1 MSESLI
7 SMNGMNY
14 VNGIWVARG
23 DFSTLNPSTNEKLF
37 SFPQTTTVEI
47 EEAVKSA
54 RQAFSSW
61 QKISRIKRAEYF
73 DELADL
79 IKKNHNKL
87 RDIISLETGKSL
99 NEAHAEVLETLHMI
113 QYVVGTGRQP
123 IGNLIASELSTKE
136 SYVIRKPKGVVA
148 VISPFNFCLAIGS
161 AWTSAPAI
169 LEGNTV
175 IHKPSELTP
184 MTAQLFA
191 ELYHKAGFP
200 KGVYNL
206 INGNE
211 VVGKALVKSDV
222 DCILFTGSA
231 DVGRSIRK
239 HCADTWNKSCSCE
252 MGGKSA
258 VIVFEDANINL
269 ALEACMASAFK
280 LSGQRCVSS
289 GRFLIHRNIIDKFVK
304 EFVYQASKILVTD
317 PFKVGD
323 FNGFSYGPQIS
334 QEQLVKVVKYND
346 MVRNDK
352 NAKVLYD
359 PDHSGLLTNTGN
371 FLRPFIYQTEWRDVE
386 YLKNEVFGPHV
397 GFIPFDSVDQAI
409 AIYNDTEYGL
419 ALGVITEDFRIMR
432 RMRDECNCG
441 MIYLNGGS
449 VAAESHLP
457 FSGVKKSGYGYPSA
471 AGTYKAV
478 THQVAVTINYQEDG
492 ISWAQG
498 LK

>member
-1 MSESLI
+1 M
-7 SMNGMNY
+7 
-14 VNGIWVARG
+14 
-23 DFSTLNPSTNEKLF
+23 
-37 SFPQTTTVEI
+37 
-47 EEAVKSA
+47 
-54 RQAFSSW
+54 
-61 QKISRIKRAEYF
+61 
-73 DELADL
+73 
-79 IKKNHNKL
+79 
-87 RDIISLETGKSL
+87 
-99 NEAHAEVLETLHMI
+99 
-113 QYVVGTGRQP
+113 
-123 IGNLIASELSTKE
+123 
-136 SYVIRKPKGVVA
+136 
-148 VISPFNFCLAIGS
+148 
-161 AWTSAPAI
+161 
-169 LEGNTV
+169 
-175 IHKPSELTP
+175 
-184 MTAQLFA
+184 
-191 ELYHKAGFP
+191 
-200 KGVYNL
+200 

-252 MGGKSA
+252 RGGKSA

-419 ALGVITEDFRIMR
+419 AL
-432 RMRDECNCG
+432 
-441 MIYLNGGS
+441 
-449 VAAESHLP
+449 
-457 FSGVKKSGYGYPSA
+457 
-471 AGTYKAV
+471 
-478 THQVAVTINYQEDG
+478 
-492 ISWAQG
+492 
-498 LK
+498 